1 LFCLAQNRLTP
12 AANSATGMFT
22 MFPSF
27 SRPLLGVDA
36 GAFAVKLV
44 ELRRRRGRPE
54 VVRAAGRPVIPDTVA
69 ASFDLEQ
76 TAAALG
82 PLVESTAPGARVA
95 VALPYAGVALQSI
108 TAPRLA
114 GAAALERRALELA
127 QHELS
132 LAPAAAGVDFTVTK
146 AGGGKHNSVLLAAC
160 ARETVEDLQALLDV
174 HGLTLAVAD
183 VDLLA
188 VERGFFR
195 APAAAATRAQHA
207 TALLD
212 LGHTAMRLSV
222 VRGGVVLHRTAH
234 AFGGARLLAEAQRH
248 YGWDARE
255 ARRRLWQDELPADF
269 LSAVRRPFIDAL
281 AQAAADCVGGFA
293 AVTDA
298 DAPREIVLS
307 GGCTALGVHDAV
319 AEQCGLPVRLADPFC
334 AMAGGEGEGEDES
347 FAAGAGRATFAV
359 AAGLALRSFNHGA
372 N

>member
-1 LFCLAQNRLTP
+1 
-12 AANSATGMFT
+12 

-27 SRPLLGVDA
+27 ARPLLGVDV

-44 ELRRRRGRPE
+44 ELRGPGKHPD
-54 VVRAAGRPVIPDTVA
+54 VARAAARPIIPDTAAA

-76 TAAALG
+76 AAAALG
-82 PLVESTAPGARVA
+82 PLVESARPGARVA
-95 VALPYAGVALQSI
+95 VALPYAGVALQPV
-108 TAPRLA
+108 TLPRSA
-114 GAAALERRALELA
+114 GAAALERRALDLA
-127 QHELS
+127 QRELS
-132 LAPAAAGVDFTVTK
+132 LAPAEAGVDFTVAK
-146 AGGGKHNSVLLAAC
+146 AGGGKHNNVLLAAC

-174 HGLTLAVAD
+174 HGLTLAAAD

-188 VERGFFR
+188 VERGFFH
-195 APAAAATRAQHA
+195 ASVAAEAGAQHA

-222 VRGGVVLHRTAH
+222 VRGGVVLHRAAH
-234 AFGGARLLAEAQRH
+234 PLGGARLLAEAERH
-248 YGWDARE
+248 YGWDARD
-255 ARRRLWQDELPADF
+255 ARRRLWRDELPADF
-269 LSAVRRPFIDAL
+269 PSEVRRPFTDAL

-293 AVTDA
+293 AAAANA

-307 GGCTALGVHDAV
+307 GGCTVLGVHDAV
-319 AEQCGLPVRLADPFC
+319 AERCGLPVRLADPFC
-334 AMAGGEGEGEDES
+334 AMAGGDGEGEDES

>member
-1 LFCLAQNRLTP
+1 
-12 AANSATGMFT
+12 

-54 VVRAAGRPVIPDTVA
+54 VVRAAGRPVIPDTAA

-95 VALPYAGVALQSI
+95 VALPYAGVVLQSI
-108 TAPRLA
+108 TAPRSL

-127 QHELS
+127 RRELS

-146 AGGGKHNSVLLAAC
+146 AGGGKHNNVLLAAC

-174 HGLTLAVAD
+174 HGLNLADAD

-195 APAAAATRAQHA
+195 APAAAATGAQHA

-248 YGWDARE
+248 YGWDVRE

-269 LSAVRRPFIDAL
+269 LSAVRRPFTDAL
-281 AQAAADCVGGFA
+281 AQAAADCVGGFAA

-334 AMAGGEGEGEDES
+334 AMAGGEGEDES

>member
-1 LFCLAQNRLTP
+1 
-12 AANSATGMFT
+12 MFT

-44 ELRRRRGRPE
+44 ELRRRRNRPA
-54 VVRAAGRPVIPDTVA
+54 VVRADARPVIPDTA
-69 ASFDLEQ
+69 AAAAPFDLEQ
-76 TAAALG
+76 AAAALG
-82 PLVESTAPGARVA
+82 PLVESAAPGARVA
-95 VALPYAGVALQSI
+95 VALPGAGVALQTIS
-108 TAPRLA
+108 APRSA
-114 GAAALERRALELA
+114 GAAALERRALDLA
-127 QHELS
+127 QRELS
-132 LAPAAAGVDFTVTK
+132 LAPAAAGVDFTVTA
-146 AGGGKHNSVLLAAC
+146 AGDGKHNNVLLAAC

-174 HGLTLAVAD
+174 HGLTLAAAD

-188 VERGFFR
+188 VERGFFH
-195 APAAAATRAQHA
+195 ASAAAETGARHA
-207 TALLD
+207 AALLD

-222 VRGGVVLHRTAH
+222 VRGSAVLHRAAH
-234 AFGGARLLAEAQRH
+234 PFGGARLLAEAERH

-255 ARRRLWQDELPADF
+255 ARRRLWQGELPADF
-269 LSAVRRPFIDAL
+269 SAEVRRPFTDAL
-281 AQAAADCVGGFA
+281 AQAAAECVGGFAA

-307 GGCTALGVHDAV
+307 GGGTALGVHHAV
-319 AEQCGLPVRLADPFC
+319 AEQCGLPVRLAEPFC
-334 AMAGGEGEGEDES
+334 AMAGGEGEGES